1 MNAVVSKNF
10 YHNLLMLKNAAKIV
24 FETGKKRE
32 SNRIIFF
39 SGRKQTEKTGKTGRL
54 KRVCAQ

>member
-1 MNAVVSKNF
+1 
-10 YHNLLMLKNAAKIV
+10 MLKNAAKIV